1 MQELLEV
8 QHSLL
13 RCGYPRSFPTALSSG
28 EQREQ
33 CPQLE
38 QCSACSEKN
47 RPGGHGGD
55 FPGGGGEK
63 KGEGGRLSERITA
76 WHLCPGAGGQVLG
89 AGMVPRQQ
97 MGTEQA
103 AFGLGR
109 GWLLR
114 ADFSAENVQTA
125 ASLECVHL

>member
-1 MQELLEV
+1 MDIHA
-8 QHSLL
+8 HS
-13 RCGYPRSFPTALSSG
+13 PQRSAVGSKES
-28 EQREQ
+28 
-33 CPQLE
+33 
-38 QCSACSEKN
+38 SACSLSNALPAVRRTGLGDTEEIFLEEE
-47 RPGGHGGD
+47 GG
-55 FPGGGGEK
+55 K